1 MSSIERVSR
10 YLQIILIVAV
20 LMYFTQVITIPMT
33 FGLLVAIVL
42 YPLCKWLENHRWPRS
57 FAITACLLCVFLIGA
72 GLVGI
77 MAWQIVELQKEIPK
91 LTTKWNEV
99 VVQLQQWIA
108 AKFGITLAMQVDW
121 MRQTAN
127 NLSNRIGTLLIG
139 TVNLTAGLLF
149 NLVIVPLFTALF
161 LQFRGLLMKGI
172 YEVFGAAHRER
183 VQIVATQTVVTY
195 YNYIKGLLLVYLIVG
210 VLNSIGLAAIGLK
223 QAILFGFIASI
234 LTIIPYVGIAIGA
247 LLPISIAWMTHDSIW
262 YPFAVLVIFGV
273 VQYLEANVIFPW
285 VVGVQLKVNTLASVV
300 ALFLGGVVWGVSGM
314 VLFLPF
320 VAILKVVADNVE
332 KWEPLATFL
341 GPENNLRRK

>member
-10 YLQIILIVAV
+10 YLQITLMVAV

-57 FAITACLLCVFLIGA
+57 LAITACLLCVFLIGA
-72 GLVGI
+72 GLVGV
-77 MAWQIVELQKEIPK
+77 MAWQIIELQKEIPN
-91 LTTKWNEV
+91 LTTKGDEV

-121 MRQTAN
+121 LRQTAN
-127 NLSNRIGTLLIG
+127 NLSNRIGALLIG

-149 NLVIVPLFTALF
+149 NLVIIPLFTALF
-161 LQFRGLLMKGI
+161 LQFRGLLMRGI
-172 YEVFGAAHRER
+172 YEIFGSAHRER

-234 LTIIPYVGIAIGA
+234 LTVIPYVGIAIGA

-262 YPFAVLVIFGV
+262 YPMAVVVIFGV

-332 KWEPLATFL
+332 KWKPLATLL
-341 GPENNLRRK
+341 GPEK

>member
-57 FAITACLLCVFLIGA
+57 LAITACLLCVFLIGA
-72 GLVGI
+72 GLVGV
-77 MAWQIVELQKEIPK
+77 MAWQIIELQKEIPN
-91 LTTKWNEV
+91 LTTKGDEV

-121 MRQTAN
+121 LRQTAN
-127 NLSNRIGTLLIG
+127 NLSNRIGVLLIG

-149 NLVIVPLFTALF
+149 NLVIIPLFTALF
-161 LQFRGLLMKGI
+161 LQFRGLLMRGI
-172 YEVFGAAHRER
+172 YEFFGATHRER

-262 YPFAVLVIFGV
+262 YPMAVLVIFGV

-320 VAILKVVADNVE
+320 VAILKVVADNVD
-332 KWEPLATFL
+332 KWKPLATLL
-341 GPENNLRRK
+341 GPEK

>member
-10 YLQIILIVAV
+10 YLQIILFVAV

-42 YPLCKWLENHRWPRS
+42 YPLCQWLENHKWPRS
-57 FAITACLLCVFLIGA
+57 LAITACLLFVFLIGA
-72 GLVGI
+72 GLVGV
-77 MAWQIVELQKEIPK
+77 MAWQIIELQKEIPN
-91 LTTKWNEV
+91 LTTKGDEV
-99 VVQLQQWIA
+99 VVQLQQWIT

-121 MRQTAN
+121 LRQTAN
-127 NLSNRIGTLLIG
+127 NLSNRIGALLIG

-149 NLVIVPLFTALF
+149 NLVIIPLFTALF
-161 LQFRGLLMKGI
+161 LQFRGLLMRGI
-172 YEVFGAAHRER
+172 YEIFGATHRER
-183 VQIVATQTVVTY
+183 VRIVATQTVVTY

-234 LTIIPYVGIAIGA
+234 LTVIPYVGIAIGA

-262 YPFAVLVIFGV
+262 YPLAVLVVFGV

-332 KWEPLATFL
+332 KWKPLATLL
-341 GPENNLRRK
+341 GPEK